1 MSFIRGWWS
10 ECKAEF
16 EQCTSAPIILPFS
29 GNCLYSSVCRI
40 TPKQP
45 SSTHM
50 DALPNYSRI
59 IHNLVRQTAN
69 DEVKFTDR
77 MQYHRPAM
85 YQAAFD
91 VSGVCTRL
99 ISSFL

>member
-1 MSFIRGWWS
+1 
-10 ECKAEF
+10 
-16 EQCTSAPIILPFS
+16 
-29 GNCLYSSVCRI
+29 
-40 TPKQP
+40 
-45 SSTHM
+45 M

-91 VSGVCTRL
+91 VSVVCTRL
-99 ISSFL
+99 NIVIFVGLICIKDRLFTPIVEKCIETKLDDPYQ

>member
-1 MSFIRGWWS
+1 
-10 ECKAEF
+10 
-16 EQCTSAPIILPFS
+16 
-29 GNCLYSSVCRI
+29 
-40 TPKQP
+40 
-45 SSTHM
+45 M

-59 IHNLVRQTAN
+59 IHKLVRQTAN
-69 DEVKFTDR
+69 DEVKFTDL

-99 ISSFL
+99 HIVIFVGLICIKD